1 MLSRGTQAKLAL
13 YFCGMIVLHA
23 NVLWQSAESVARG
36 LPDFSIFYTAGRI
49 VRDGQGARLY
59 DDSLQEPVQRS
70 FAPLAAERRGGAIL
84 PYNHLP
90 FEVMLFVPLA
100 RFSFVTAYAI
110 WLILNVALLCSIPCL
125 LRKRLPELG
134 KAPLYLWLLACFA
147 FYPIFMALIQGQDSI
162 LLLFLY
168 CLAYEALERRSELA
182 AGGWLALGLYKYH
195 LVLPF
200 VGSLWR
206 RNRLIAGFLTA
217 AGGLGLI
224 SLAITGWQ
232 GLVSYPRYVW
242 GTEHD
247 PKYVLNSLQGQTAN
261 LRGLISAMVPAAHS
275 AIGTGLVI
283 FFSAIVLLVM
293 MSAAA
298 RISWEDS
305 TCRQALLALNL
316 VGTILISY
324 HIYVHDLSVLFLAI
338 LLALEVLL
346 SDRFI
351 PNWMRTVLWVS
362 IAILSLSPA
371 YMVLSLGYH
380 QLQFMAIVLGIFFA
394 SLLGVINF
402 LSAKTGGG
410 GSLQASEGR

>member
-1 MLSRGTQAKLAL
+1 MLSRATQAKLAL

-23 NVLWQSAESVARG
+23 DVLWQSGESVARG

-49 VRDGQGARLY
+49 VRDGQGPRLY

-90 FEVMLFVPLA
+90 FEVLLFVPLA

-110 WLILNVALLCSIPCL
+110 WLIVNVALLCSIPCV
-125 LRKRLPELG
+125 LRRRLPALG

-206 RNRLIAGFLTA
+206 RNKLIAGFLMA
-217 AGGLGLI
+217 AGGLGPI
-224 SLAITGWQ
+224 SLAITGWH
-232 GLVSYPRYVW
+232 GLAGYPRYVW

-261 LRGLISAMVPAAHS
+261 LRGLISAMVPAMHS
-275 AIGTGLVI
+275 TIGTGLVI
-283 FFSAIVLLVM
+283 FFSVIVLLVM
-293 MSAAA
+293 INAAA
-298 RISWEDS
+298 RVSWEDS

-338 LLALEVLL
+338 LLVLEVLI
-346 SDRFI
+346 SGRFI
-351 PNWMRTVLWVS
+351 PRWMRAVLWVC
-362 IAILSLSPA
+362 IAILSSSPA
-371 YMVLSLGYH
+371 YMVMSLGYH
-380 QLQFMAIVLGIFFA
+380 QLQLMAIVLGIFFA
-394 SLLGVINF
+394 GLIGVINF
-402 LSAKTGGG
+402 LSAKTGAGG
-410 GSLQASEGR
+410 LLPASEGR